1 VIRRTAV
8 LIVILC
14 LVGAIPGAAAGE
26 TLKVGASFA
35 IIADFAQ
42 QVGGDQVEVVSL
54 VPALADPHS
63 WEPTPQDARAVA
75 AFDILF
81 VNGEGYEEWLWDLVS
96 SASSPGLPIVE
107 LSVGLEPLPGP
118 SHSVHHHAHDPHF
131 WLSVPNAVH
140 YVERITLALMELDPA
155 HAQAYRER
163 ANAYQEQLWELDR
176 WLLDELALIPEENR
190 MLVTYHNAFAYF
202 AERYGFTTAEFLV
215 NHPDREPTAQD
226 MVNLIRLLRG
236 VSRPVVF
243 AEPQFGVGQRYVKS
257 IAGEI
262 GGEVHVLYSAT
273 LTSEIPSY
281 IDLMRYNG
289 QVLLEALR

>member
-1 VIRRTAV
+1 
-8 LIVILC
+8 
-14 LVGAIPGAAAGE
+14 
-26 TLKVGASFA
+26 
-35 IIADFAQ
+35 
-42 QVGGDQVEVVSL
+42 
-54 VPALADPHS
+54 
-63 WEPTPQDARAVA
+63 
-75 AFDILF
+75 
-81 VNGEGYEEWLWDLVS
+81 
-96 SASSPGLPIVE
+96 
-107 LSVGLEPLPGP
+107 
-118 SHSVHHHAHDPHF
+118 
-131 WLSVPNAVH
+131 
-140 YVERITLALMELDPA
+140 
-155 HAQAYRER
+155 
-163 ANAYQEQLWELDR
+163 
-176 WLLDELALIPEENR
+176 

-289 QVLLEALR
+289 QVLLKPCDDKQTDFQRSEIKNLTAGYSQVPVIENVDWRLAPGSCSSDRAERRR

>member
-1 VIRRTAV
+1 MWEQSRGSRRGNAQ
-8 LIVILC
+8 
-14 LVGAIPGAAAGE
+14 GRRF
-26 TLKVGASFA
+26 FA

-176 WLLDELALIPEENR
+176 WLLDELALI
-190 MLVTYHNAFAYF
+190 LKKTACWLLI
-202 AERYGFTTAEFLV
+202 TTLS
-215 NHPDREPTAQD
+215 PISQ
-226 MVNLIRLLRG
+226 
-236 VSRPVVF
+236 
-243 AEPQFGVGQRYVKS
+243 
-257 IAGEI
+257 
-262 GGEVHVLYSAT
+262 SAT
-273 LTSEIPSY
+273 
-281 IDLMRYNG
+281 
-289 QVLLEALR
+289 ALQPQSSW